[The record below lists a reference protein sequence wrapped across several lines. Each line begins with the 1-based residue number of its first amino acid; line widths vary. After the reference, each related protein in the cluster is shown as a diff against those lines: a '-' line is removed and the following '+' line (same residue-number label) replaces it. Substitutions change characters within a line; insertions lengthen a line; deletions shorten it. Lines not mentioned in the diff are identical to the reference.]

1 MDKAYLER
9 NNAFSVA
16 ASTTSCEVEVVERS
30 RLLGRR
36 ARELRLDRAMTL
48 REVGEQ
54 IGVGANAIQNLEA
67 RGVEKISTLEQLAW
81 ALGCELV
88 VELRPR

>member
-1 MDKAYLER
+1 M
-9 NNAFSVA
+9 VG
-16 ASTTSCEVEVVERS
+16 EVVAVVARGKS
-30 RLLGRR
+30 LGRR
-36 ARELRLDRAMTL
+36 VRDLRLDRGLAL
-48 REVGEQ
+48 RELGELLDVGPS
-54 IGVGANAIQNLEA
+54 AISNLEA